1 MKKLILFLFL
11 TISSLSFSQSNFEFD
26 GYLENLQTVWAPKEN
41 SEWILSNSIA
51 NRINFHFYPSSDFTF
66 YLGLR
71 NIFDYGQFVS
81 LVPGY
86 DKMVTLDN
94 GLVDL
99 TKKLASNKSAI
110 LYSNID
116 RLNLFY
122 SSNNWEIQIG
132 RQRINLGINYIWT
145 PNDIFNSSSFL
156 NFDYVEKPGSDA
168 IRLQY
173 HLDYASSLQL
183 IAKEDKD
190 KKLTM
195 AGVYKF
201 NLMDYDFQTLA
212 SFTEDDYIFGGG
224 WSGNISGAGFTGE
237 ASYFNSR
244 TKTSNIFVS
253 SIGTNYTFS
262 NSLFLSGEFLFN
274 SNGIV
279 GKEKSLNNIFNLD
292 YSAKNLSPSKYSIF
306 ISTQYPI
313 TPLINTSIASIIN
326 PTDGSFFLNP
336 SAEFSLT
343 EDIYLLI
350 SGQIF
355 FGDDFTE
362 WGNYGQF
369 YYLRLKWNF

>member
-1 MKKLILFLFL
+1 MKKIILISLLCI
-11 TISSLSFSQSNFEFD
+11 TSLSFAQSDLEFD
-26 GYLENLQTVWAPKEN
+26 GYLQNLQTVWVPKQS
-41 SEWILSNSIA
+41 SEWIFSNSIS
-51 NRINFHFYPSSDFTF
+51 NRINFHYYPTSELTF

-71 NIFDYGQFVS
+71 NIFDFGQFVS

-86 DKMVTLDN
+86 DKIATIDN
-94 GLVDL
+94 GLMNL
-99 TKKLASNKSAI
+99 TKKIISNKSSI

-122 SSNNWEIQIG
+122 SSNNWEVQIG
-132 RQRINLGINYIWT
+132 RQRINLGINFVWT

-173 HLDYASSLQL
+173 HLDYASSIQL

-190 KKLTM
+190 KNLTM

-212 SFTEDDYIFGGG
+212 SFTKDDYILGGG
-224 WSGNISGAGFTGE
+224 WSGDISGAGFTGE
-237 ASYFNSR
+237 ATYFNSR
-244 TKTSNIFVS
+244 TEMPNIFVS
-253 SIGTNYTFS
+253 SIGANYTFS
-262 NSLFLSGEFLFN
+262 NSLFINGEFLFN

-279 GKEKSLNNIFNLD
+279 GKEKTLKNIFDLD
-292 YSAKNLSPSKYSIF
+292 YSAKNLSPAKYSIF

-313 TPLINTSIASIIN
+313 TPLINLSIASIIN

-336 SAEFSLT
+336 SSEFSLT

-355 FGDDFTE
+355 FGEDLTE